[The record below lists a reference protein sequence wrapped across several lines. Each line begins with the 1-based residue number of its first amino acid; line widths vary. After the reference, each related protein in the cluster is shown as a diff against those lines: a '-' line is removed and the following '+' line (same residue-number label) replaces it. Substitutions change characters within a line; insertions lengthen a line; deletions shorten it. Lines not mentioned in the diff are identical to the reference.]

1 MTGNCP
7 EAVDI
12 DTAISKATDHLRLTV
27 QGQYD
32 ETVDLED
39 DQLLENNEKQVSIT
53 WTRVESDVRS
63 MQEKDEAISRFL
75 FWATVDENKNCLN
88 FGTNL
93 ITKDEAAQYGREVM
107 ALWGRWNELSI
118 KNGILY
124 RKWFKNESGSSEEPV
139 LQLIVP
145 ASGRKEILEQL
156 HDSPVSGGHFA
167 FKKTL
172 NRVRQRFWWPS
183 MRLDIEKRL
192 LWCLPCAARTTAGR
206 KRVAG
211 LQPFK
216 VGIRFHKVAADI
228 LGPVTM
234 AKASKAKHILVI
246 TDMFTKFVVSTPL
259 VGTESED
266 VARAI
271 VEKWV

>member
-1 MTGNCP
+1 M
-7 EAVDI
+7 DI

-39 DQLLENNEKQVSIT
+39 DQLLENDEKQVSIT
-53 WTRVESDVRS
+53 WTRGESDVRS
-63 MQEKDEAISRFL
+63 LQEKDEAISRFL

-156 HDSPVSGGHFA
+156 HDSSVS
-167 FKKTL
+167 
-172 NRVRQRFWWPS
+172 
-183 MRLDIEKRL
+183 
-192 LWCLPCAARTTAGR
+192 
-206 KRVAG
+206 
-211 LQPFK
+211 
-216 VGIRFHKVAADI
+216 
-228 LGPVTM
+228 
-234 AKASKAKHILVI
+234 
-246 TDMFTKFVVSTPL
+246 
-259 VGTESED
+259 
-266 VARAI
+266 
-271 VEKWV
+271 